1 MQSRSSIFSDNQQ
14 STIGCSDKRMV
25 QKYPF
30 SGQREH
36 VPRSIYLPWTPKIGP
51 HSSSVTTPE
60 TLQLFQTIFSPP
72 PPPKKKEKKTPISIY
87 RADIRKEGMRRRVL
101 HEVFSS
107 TLGIAVYHPPS
118 QSQPNQHGTW
128 KSLGVQT
135 KEIQTSKMGEGR
147 TETNTACVRNR
158 LPSLGYSITR
168 LLHHHHNPTDACGQA
183 RSWRHASR
191 HRADGG
197 RGTLPVGCL
206 AAR

>member
-36 VPRSIYLPWTPKIGP
+36 VPRSIYLPWTPPQKKR
-51 HSSSVTTPE
+51 HR
-60 TLQLFQTIFSPP
+60 FQFTGRISGRKGCVGGCCMRCFRSPW
-72 PPPKKKEKKTPISIY
+72 
-87 RADIRKEGMRRRVL
+87 D
-101 HEVFSS
+101 
-107 TLGIAVYHPPS
+107 IAVYHPPS
-118 QSQPNQHGTW
+118 QSQPNQQGTW